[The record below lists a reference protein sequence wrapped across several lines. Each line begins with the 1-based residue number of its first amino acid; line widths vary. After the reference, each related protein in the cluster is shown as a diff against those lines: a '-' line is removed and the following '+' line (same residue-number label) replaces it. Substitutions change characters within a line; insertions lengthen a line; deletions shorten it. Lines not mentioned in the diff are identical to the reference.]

1 LTKILAGFGQEYF
14 WSQHSSC
21 VPAIKYLEKDNKK
34 KVSKLSTVRLAASK
48 LWGKHKK
55 KSGSGKKK

>member
-34 KVSKLSTVRLAASK
+34 KGVKIVHCALG
-48 LWGKHKK
+48 GKQAL
-55 KSGSGKKK
+55 GQT